1 MKNLISSLVAIII
14 CLNISAANLN
24 IKGACNGYT
33 AVLEFTDSNNKP
45 TSTSLGNEVPIP
57 ETINIS
63 KPVSLHSYDNEG
75 NERTVAYHYFSF
87 TDSMGN
93 SIVYI
98 KGNVISDGYLRM
110 LSKKRSDSVW
120 KINLVVESASGEL
133 CISPI
138 WQKGH
143 WNITEE

>member
-14 CLNISAANLN
+14 CLNISAANL
-24 IKGACNGYT
+24 KCNGYT

-110 LSKKRSDSVW
+110 LSKKDR
-120 KINLVVESASGEL
+120 IQSG
-133 CISPI
+133 
-138 WQKGH
+138 K
-143 WNITEE
+143 